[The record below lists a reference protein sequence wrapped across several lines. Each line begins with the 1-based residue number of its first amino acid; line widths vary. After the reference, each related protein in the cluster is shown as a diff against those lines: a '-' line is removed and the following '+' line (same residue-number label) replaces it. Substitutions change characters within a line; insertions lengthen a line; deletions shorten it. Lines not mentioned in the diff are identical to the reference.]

1 MAAGAYLVQRRDSH
15 TQLLLGMTEHVDGV
29 AKVFVEFPEMR
40 PYFHAGE
47 EAKGTTDLQ
56 RAEAIA
62 VYLSNAMDFVF
73 VHLGKIDDAGKAAWE
88 RYFAYV
94 FQNSPVLR
102 GFLEEHK
109 GWYGGQFQEHVK
121 GLEADF
127 EQSVRVK
134 QRLALQSP
142 VLLRVRRSVR
152 TSPVTSSIGGPRRR
166 RSDRSG
172 TDRPLCRG
180 RARARRSARGR
191 RSV

>member
-1 MAAGAYLVQRRDSH
+1 MPVAAIASPAGFLTGAANLATCFAALAVAVAAGAYLVQRRDSH

-102 GFLEEHK
+102 DFLEEHK
-109 GWYGGQFQEHVK
+109 DWYGRQFQEHVK

-142 VLLRVRRSVR
+142 FFFG
-152 TSPVTSSIGGPRRR
+152 PGGQFGPPR
-166 RSDRSG
+166 
-172 TDRPLCRG
+172 
-180 RARARRSARGR
+180 
-191 RSV
+191 